1 MHGGEDVFEK
11 RCADQAYEGRAPG
24 CGFSREDEEEGA
36 LMDIHVRCGLST
48 KRCAREGHQKKTIS
62 DPGGLM
68 GWLWP
73 SNVKDETENASQLR
87 ARKR

>member
-1 MHGGEDVFEK
+1 
-11 RCADQAYEGRAPG
+11 
-24 CGFSREDEEEGA
+24 

-62 DPGGLM
+62 GPGGLM

-73 SNVKDETENASQLR
+73 SNVKDERENAPQLR